1 MVWERGLPTIGH
13 HGAKALSNNFRGFCT
28 TGSILHGVGR
38 RPAPWGVLLSFKQ
51 HNRRFTHMPLL
62 WLPMGF
68 GQEEIVLP
76 WVPGKTLNC
85 CTTRRPS

>member
-1 MVWERGLPTIGH
+1 MRDAHLHKRVFYMIP
-13 HGAKALSNNFRGFCT
+13 SDFFVGFIKRT
-28 TGSILHGVGR
+28 TSSMGWAAGPLHG
-38 RPAPWGVLLSFKQ
+38 GVLLSFKQ

-76 WVPGKTLNC
+76 WVQGKTLNC
-85 CTTRRPS
+85 CTTRHPS

>member
-1 MVWERGLPTIGH
+1 MFYIVPIEM
-13 HGAKALSNNFRGFCT
+13 FVGFVNRAASSM
-28 TGSILHGVGR
+28 GWAAGPLHG
-38 RPAPWGVLLSFKQ
+38 GVLLSFKQ

-76 WVPGKTLNC
+76 WVPGKTLTC
-85 CTTRRPS
+85 CTTRHPS